1 VIEEIKTWIL
11 NFVSVHNETIG
22 TVPCP
27 FAKQAMAVD
36 KIQYTKVD
44 AVTTASTLIDLIEGG
59 IQRYF

>member
-1 VIEEIKTWIL
+1 MIEEIKTWIL

-36 KIQYTKVD
+36 TVR
-44 AVTTASTLIDLIEGG
+44 EGG